1 MKKINLL
8 ILVLLVLSTA
18 CKKKKKEETQVTDKN
33 YGQLK
38 VGNYWVYERFE
49 IDTNGTATPMGVVD
63 TCRIEKDTIING
75 KQYFKYVRPSFP
87 GLDQNTYLRDSLH
100 YIVDQT
106 GRKVFSSEDFNKV
119 FRTFITTDYE
129 LQEWMTDID
138 YNFTTPLGTFKTI
151 NFQMIY
157 TMVPQLQ
164 FFGSQRYMSTRYAE
178 NIGIVSETLPLFYTS
193 PIVRERRLIDYHL
206 E

>member
-1 MKKINLL
+1 
-8 ILVLLVLSTA
+8 
-18 CKKKKKEETQVTDKN
+18 
-33 YGQLK
+33 
-38 VGNYWVYERFE
+38 
-49 IDTNGTATPMGVVD
+49 
-63 TCRIEKDTIING
+63 
-75 KQYFKYVRPSFP
+75 
-87 GLDQNTYLRDSLH
+87 
-100 YIVDQT
+100 VDQT

-193 PIVRERRLIDYHL
+193 PIVRERRLIDFHL

>member
-193 PIVRERRLIDYHL
+193 PIVRERRLIDFHL